1 VHWEWI
7 VELTV
12 SNRTL
17 SLRGHFDVRSTG
29 MVRDALY
36 DRIDQTQGDVV
47 IDLGEVEA
55 IDATALRVLA
65 AAGMFMERDG
75 RSLILRGCR
84 PALRRVITLSR
95 LRCLVNVERAGA

>member
-1 VHWEWI
+1 VV

-12 SNRTL
+12 NDQTL

-29 MVRDALY
+29 KVRDALY
-36 DRIDQTQGDVV
+36 AQIENTEADVV
-47 IDLGEVEA
+47 VDLAGVEA
-55 IDATALRVLA
+55 MDATALRVLA
-65 AAGMFMERDG
+65 AAGKLMERDG

-95 LRCLVNVERAGA
+95 LRCVVNVERASA